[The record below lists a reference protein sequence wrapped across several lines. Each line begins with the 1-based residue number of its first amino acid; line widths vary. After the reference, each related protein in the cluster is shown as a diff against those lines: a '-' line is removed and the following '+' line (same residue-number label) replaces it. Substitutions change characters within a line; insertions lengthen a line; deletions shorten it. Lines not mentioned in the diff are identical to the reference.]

1 MSDIRFIK
9 GDTLLFQGP
18 GHLEELP
25 DGLQIAFESP
35 DFSQTWI
42 LGKKRLEI
50 VSRTEMTVRMQ
61 LRDGEHCPVHIDSPW
76 GCMETTAV
84 VRRLEIA
91 DGQAEA
97 VYELEGDVHRFR
109 LEWTKE

>member
-1 MSDIRFIK
+1 M
-9 GDTLLFQGP
+9 
-18 GHLEELP
+18 
-25 DGLQIAFESP
+25 GLWGNKRSP
-35 DFSQTWI
+35 AAGTA
-42 LGKKRLEI
+42 
-50 VSRTEMTVRMQ
+50 VQ